1 MKKTIIILSLIFFI
15 KNICFSQNYC
25 LQSGT
30 RIFTLNATGQAGGII
45 FYDKGAF
52 TNGWRFLERSPISI
66 TSTVGWGCNGTL
78 LPGAF
83 SQNIG
88 TGYQNTQNIL
98 NSCTTAGIL
107 ARQCDNYNLNGFSDW
122 YMPSSL
128 ELFQIGGWGTWFYQS
143 SSQYNAGAAYEIN
156 SAGNLTWTAGNKSL
170 NNYRTYAIRNVSLN
184 QGTNKSITSVQFN
197 SINKNST
204 KNSGYDNYSST
215 DSTKVMPNHIYTLSV
230 KVTTAGTD
238 TVFVTTYFDWNQ
250 DGDFLDSSE
259 TKYLGSAYNVV
270 NGNTSISGLSVQ
282 IPEFAKYGVS
292 KMRIIAKKN
301 GYALP
306 CESNFDGE
314 VEDYKITISPQ
325 VTGKVFH
332 DNLISNCF
340 KESLESGING
350 RHLIITPGNIVV
362 TTDSQGNWNLGSLP
376 IGNYV
381 ITLDTFANAWTTNC
395 GITRLFSVTNI
406 NTHTIVPEIGIIS
419 SFICNSPEISIYA
432 PFLRRCFA
440 NQIIYVEACND
451 ITASSAQMSN
461 SFADITLSN
470 YLNVQNSSIPFTNIG
485 NNKYR
490 FQLGN
495 INPGQCI
502 NFTIATNVSC
512 NAPNG
517 MTLCMEAELF
527 PADSCVFD
535 TIPNP
540 PSPDNPILPGGGT
553 FQPCSLPW
561 DKSSLSVDGFCQND
575 TVCFTIT
582 NTGQPVG
589 GDMECYSPVRIY
601 VDGVLTYFDSI
612 MIAGGQTVSYCYP
625 GNGQTWILQADQHPL
640 HPGNSHPNAHVEACG
655 NTANWTPGGVNTF
668 PLDDADPIK
677 DIYCATVT
685 GSYDP
690 NDKTGYPL
698 GLGTQNYIHPNQQLQ
713 YVIRFQNTG
722 NDTAFTVVIRDTL
735 DINLNIFSLVPGVS
749 SHPYQ
754 FKMYG
759 PRILEWT
766 FNNIMLPDSNV
777 NEPASNGFVTFI
789 VEQVPNLSNGSVIN
803 NDADIYFDFNA
814 PITTNE
820 TKHTINDATQSN
832 PVVTNLYELD
842 TNINKV
848 IKIYPNPTS
857 ASFKYEITGD
867 DSNRTISIYDFTGK
881 KIYDGKTSH
890 KSGTIDCSSFN
901 SGIYYL
907 IIDDGINIL
916 KQKIVIIN

>member
-1 MKKTIIILSLIFFI
+1 MKKTIIQFFLMQSALFFFLNSYCQNSIILSKYDSAGVFSWVCPPNLDTIVVECWGGGGGGGGVSLQLCAKGTVGGGGGAYSKTKVPVIPGNTYSLTVGQGGNGGYSSGSNGFNGGTTSFKYLTQTLSFASGGAGGGGIANGNCWVTNQAGTGGTSGSGIVYSGGNGSPNSGGGGASGSLSGAGQNSTGNVGGIAGFGGGNGGNGGLIC
-15 KNICFSQNYC
+15 NNPCFSIGSIGSKPGGGGGGTYVSNTQNGS
-25 LQSGT
+25 LSP
-30 RIFTLNATGQAGGII
+30 INATGG
-45 FYDKGAF
+45 KGASGQIIISVQKKIYGLLYNDF
-52 TNGWRFLERSPISI
+52 NQNCIKDNFEPGLANFYLNISP
-66 TSTVGWGCNGTL
+66 
-78 LPGAF
+78 
-83 SQNIG
+83 
-88 TGYQNTQNIL
+88 
-98 NSCTTAGIL
+98 
-107 ARQCDNYNLNGFSDW
+107 
-122 YMPSSL
+122 
-128 ELFQIGGWGTWFYQS
+128 
-143 SSQYNAGAAYEIN
+143 
-156 SAGNLTWTAGNKSL
+156 GNK
-170 NNYRTYAIRNVSLN
+170 IV
-184 QGTNKSITSVQFN
+184 
-197 SINKNST
+197 
-204 KNSGYDNYSST
+204 ST
-215 DSTKVMPNHIYTLSV
+215 DNL
-230 KVTTAGTD
+230 GQ
-238 TVFVTTYFDWNQ
+238 W
-250 DGDFLDSSE
+250 FLDS
-259 TKYLGSAYNVV
+259 L
-270 NGNTSISGLSVQ
+270 
-282 IPEFAKYGVS
+282 
-292 KMRIIAKKN
+292 
-301 GYALP
+301 
-306 CESNFDGE
+306 
-314 VEDYKITISPQ
+314 
-325 VTGKVFH
+325 
-332 DNLISNCF
+332 
-340 KESLESGING
+340 
-350 RHLIITPGNIVV
+350 TPGNYSINYNVPNNWSSNCTNQISFNVPHIDSVV
-362 TTDSQGNWNLGSLP
+362 Q
-376 IGNYV
+376 V
-381 ITLDTFANAWTTNC
+381 
-395 GITRLFSVTNI
+395 
-406 NTHTIVPEIGIIS
+406 S
-419 SFICNSPEISIYA
+419 SFGIYNNLACSSPELSIYA
-432 PFLRRCFA
+432 PTLRRCFS
-440 NQIIYVEACND
+440 NQIIYVSACN
-451 ITASSAQMSN
+451 SANANGSLIN
-461 SFADITLSN
+461 SYTDITLNN

-589 GDMECYSPVRIY
+589 GDMECYSPVRVY
-601 VDGVLTYFDSI
+601 VDGVLTYFDSV

-677 DIYCATVT
+677 DIYCGTVT

-698 GLGTQNYIHPNQQLQ
+698 GLGTQNYIHPNQQFQ

-735 DINLNIFSLVPGVS
+735 DINLNIFSVVPGVS

-789 VEQVPNLSNGSVIN
+789 VEQVPNLSNGTVIN

-842 TNINKV
+842 TNINKE